1 MPQFPMTDSR
11 RKVLERIP
19 DYTVAISP
27 YQGSVRVKS
36 GDTVIAESKSALL
49 IQETRHGDVF
59 YLPRE
64 DVSMSLLEST
74 DLSTYCPFKGHA
86 SYWSYKGNSDLEN
99 FVWSYEEPYEQVNRL
114 TGYMSFYTSK
124 VDQIVDRK

>member
-19 DYTVAISP
+19 EYAVAISP
-27 YQGSVRVKS
+27 YEGTVTVKS

-49 IQETRHGDVF
+49 IQETRHDDVY

-64 DVSMSLLEST
+64 DVDLPSLEST

-99 FVWSYEEPYEQVNRL
+99 FVWSYEAPYEQVDAL
-114 TGYMSFYTSK
+114 TGYMSFYTNK
-124 VDQIVDRK
+124 VDQVVD

>member
-19 DYTVAISP
+19 DYAVAISP
-27 YQGSVRVKS
+27 YKGTVTVKS
-36 GDTVIAESKSALL
+36 GDTVIAETKSALL
-49 IQETRHGDVF
+49 IQESRHDDVY
-59 YLPRE
+59 YLPRD
-64 DVSMSLLEST
+64 DVDLTSLAST
-74 DLSTYCPFKGHA
+74 DQSTYCPFKGHA

-99 FVWSYEEPYEQVNRL
+99 FVWSYDEPYVQVEAL

-124 VDQIVDRK
+124 VDQIVG